1 MAHRRRI
8 NTEEKAKVV
17 ASVWGT
23 EIIQFHAT
31 LGCLSVSTIFCLVKL
46 SLILVQATKNGAEY
60 ICGRV
65 TGFRQ
70 TEDNRAGILEPVC
83 STVFLRVNP
92 SGRKK
97 NLLSSLLRH
106 KESTS

>member
-1 MAHRRRI
+1 M
-8 NTEEKAKVV
+8 
-17 ASVWGT
+17 
-23 EIIQFHAT
+23 
-31 LGCLSVSTIFCLVKL
+31 
-46 SLILVQATKNGAEY
+46 
-60 ICGRV
+60 

-106 KESTS
+106 RESSLTRGRSYLLPLGSVAYPERFDVDPDPTFIFYVEPDPVPDQHNFVPDPNFT